1 MFAKSLGLVRL
12 SGEFDL
18 AEREH
23 LSAALA
29 SMTDVDVAVIDFTN
43 VTYIDSSALTCLTV
57 FHRSMEQAGKAP
69 VHIVGANAHI
79 KRILTI
85 TGLYNFFTHAA
96 TLADVDPALGAQD
109 AVAHDGS
116 GPTIA
121 LQRFGALV

>member
-23 LSAALA
+23 LNSAFA
-29 SMTDVDVAVIDFTN
+29 SMTDVDVAIVDFTN

-57 FHRSMEQAGKAP
+57 FHRSMEHAGKTP

-85 TGLYNFFTHAA
+85 TGLYNFFTHAP
-96 TLADVDPALGAQD
+96 TLADVDPALCVQEP
-109 AVAHDGS
+109 VAHVDGLS
-116 GPTIA
+116 PSIA
-121 LQRFGALV
+121 LQRFNTA